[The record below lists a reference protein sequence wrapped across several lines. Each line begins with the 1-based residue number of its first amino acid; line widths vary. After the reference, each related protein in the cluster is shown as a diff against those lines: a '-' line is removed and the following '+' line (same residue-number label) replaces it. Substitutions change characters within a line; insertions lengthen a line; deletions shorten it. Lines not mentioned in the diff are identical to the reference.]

1 MTDRGPLPSSQAA
14 IDGSRRLG
22 PRSLNRLAIDAH
34 SRRRAALT
42 VTDQVVSS
50 GSNFATGVAVA
61 RLSGITQ
68 FGQYMI
74 VVVFWL
80 VLVGLHRALITE
92 PMVVTSRDADD
103 LRSRLAH
110 GLAAE
115 AVYGFAAGA
124 TMAIGGALAL
134 AAGYPLGGPL
144 LALSLW
150 LPGLLVQD
158 YWRAMAFQQGRPGMA
173 LANDVVFVVVQ
184 GAAVVVLAL
193 IGWHTVGYMIA
204 AWGLGGMAG
213 AIYGFR
219 RFPAVSRPAEGWQ
232 MLAGLWPQSRWI
244 LADFASGYLTEQAN
258 LLLAAALLT
267 RVDFGGFR
275 ASYTLIGPILILL
288 LAEMNL
294 GLPGATRRACSEDPD
309 ALHHYARRLSG
320 ATFACVATY
329 GVLAIVAG
337 QYLLRTVYGPGFAR
351 FGPLVTLGA
360 VAYSIASLSTG
371 QGIALKAGAR
381 MSLVWRARLLV
392 GLVSLTSMVVLVE
405 WLGVVGAAWS
415 SVVTG
420 ATWAIAIRVVYRME
434 LGRPTRADDARSA
447 GITPGAPRC

>member
-1 MTDRGPLPSSQAA
+1 
-14 IDGSRRLG
+14 
-22 PRSLNRLAIDAH
+22 
-34 SRRRAALT
+34 
-42 VTDQVVSS
+42 VVSS

-92 PMVVTSRDADD
+92 PMVVTGRDADD

-115 AVYGFAAGA
+115 TVYSLVACALMAAG
-124 TMAIGGALAL
+124 GVLAL

-144 LALSLW
+144 VALSVW

-158 YWRAMAFQQGRPGMA
+158 YWRAMAFQQGRPGAA
-173 LANDVVFVVVQ
+173 LANDLVFVVVQ
-184 GAAVVVLAL
+184 GAAVAGFALA
-193 IGWHTVGYMIA
+193 GWRTVGYMIA
-204 AWGLGGMAG
+204 AWGLGGLAG
-213 AIYGFR
+213 ALHGFR
-219 RFPAVSRPAEGWQ
+219 RFPAVSRPVEGWR
-232 MLAGLWPQSRWI
+232 MLARLWPQSRWM

-258 LLLAAALLT
+258 LLLAAVLLS

-294 GLPGATRRACSEDPD
+294 GLPGATRRARSEDPD
-309 ALHHYARRLSG
+309 ALHHYAQRLSG
-320 ATFACVATY
+320 LTFLCVAAY
-329 GVLAIVAG
+329 GLLVVLAG
-337 QYLLRTVYGPGFAR
+337 EHLLRAVYGPSFAR

-381 MSLVWRARLLV
+381 MTLVWRARLLV
-392 GLVSLTSMVVLVE
+392 GIVSLTSMAVLVE
-405 WLGVVGAAWS
+405 WLGVSGAAWS

-420 ATWAIAIRVVYRME
+420 VTWAVAIRVVYRLE
-434 LGRPTRADDARSA
+434 LRRPA
-447 GITPGAPRC
+447 GTALSR